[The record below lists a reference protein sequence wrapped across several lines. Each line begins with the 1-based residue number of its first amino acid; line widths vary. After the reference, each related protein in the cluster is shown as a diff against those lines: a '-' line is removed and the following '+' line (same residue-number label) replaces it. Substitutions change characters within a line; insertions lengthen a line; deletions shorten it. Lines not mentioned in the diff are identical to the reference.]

1 MSGIHGE
8 LTCRELVELVTE
20 YLEGTL
26 PPQERARF
34 EAHLGECD
42 GCRDHLDQVRVT
54 VRLSGRLSEERI
66 SPPAREALLRA
77 FRGWKRGGSGGV

>member
-1 MSGIHGE
+1 MSASDVG
-8 LTCRELVELVTE
+8 LSCRELVELVTD
-20 YLEGTL
+20 YLEARL
-26 PPQERARF
+26 SPAARARF